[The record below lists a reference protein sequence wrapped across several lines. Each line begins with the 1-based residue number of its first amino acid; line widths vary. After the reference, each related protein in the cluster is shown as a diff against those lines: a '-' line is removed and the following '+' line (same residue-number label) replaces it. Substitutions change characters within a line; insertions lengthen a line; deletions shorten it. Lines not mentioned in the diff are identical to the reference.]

1 MTASIYQRL
10 HLARLE
16 PGGDA
21 YLALPHPYPQRDAG
35 NDDAADPLWVI
46 DVARNLSFDCRRR
59 RAELADL
66 QPLPPLNRYVT
77 ISLPLIPG
85 MLELSGFNLVTNL
98 VYEAIADRSRRQQA
112 PGQQTPRDRCLAL
125 AWQTIAAAFGEG
137 LLAAVNPDPEWEE
150 ERCRSLLHDQLTASV
165 LTQLTAA
172 GVTPADRAS
181 WANPNQEY
189 PL

>member
-10 HLARLE
+10 HLAQLE
-16 PGGDA
+16 PDGDR
-21 YLALPHPYPQRDAG
+21 YLALPYPHALADQDP
-35 NDDAADPLWVI
+35 ADPLWVI
-46 DVARNLSFDCRRR
+46 DVARDLSFTYRRR

-172 GVTPADRAS
+172 GVTLADRAS